1 TTRTVKMEW
10 DTFNQHA
17 PFLRSVVYVHDN
29 KPKEHF
35 FVKDKALFEWKNP
48 KPKVAQPVTA
58 VKYKLGERLSE
69 EDAKLVFKQLHGNIY
84 RAFDFRED
92 RAIYNALASGVDG
105 DLLRALYLQFKRS
118 LLMAEQG
125 GARSRVQEVKIV
137 AGKMKPKKSSFTY
150 DCTWRVTGTVE
161 HWGHIHTRENEYEG
175 TFAISSTQTGW
186 KITDYDLHRQ
196 KRLKYETGL
205 RAFDMPR

>member
-1 TTRTVKMEW
+1 
-10 DTFNQHA
+10 
-17 PFLRSVVYVHDN
+17 
-29 KPKEHF
+29 
-35 FVKDKALFEWKNP
+35 
-48 KPKVAQPVTA
+48 
-58 VKYKLGERLSE
+58 
-69 EDAKLVFKQLHGNIY
+69 VFKQLHGNIY

-92 RAIYNALASGVDG
+92 RAIFNALASGVDG

-175 TFAISSTQTGW
+175 TFAIAATPTGW

-196 KRLKYETGL
+196 RRLKYETGL